1 MEPVKPQM
9 GLLWLHGEARLASRW
24 SQPDS
29 VTGLTME
36 PDKNAGLVCGSMIE
50 HLGLIMEPVWLRL
63 WFHGG
68 ARGISLSDFNR
79 SACDGN
85 GSRTEQ
91 PTSVLHIPAD
101 LHCLLL
107 PWMISAMKDP
117 MAFEP
122 WGCVSAID
130 QFSQNNFFRLESNHV
145 HGANPC
151 HLVLCFHRFVDVLS
165 LCHPVRD
172 DLHSVLCR
180 LLRFQ
185 QVIVQFPG

>member
-1 MEPVKPQM
+1 
-9 GLLWLHGEARLASRW
+9 
-24 SQPDS
+24 
-29 VTGLTME
+29 
-36 PDKNAGLVCGSMIE
+36 
-50 HLGLIMEPVWLRL
+50 MEPVWLRL
-63 WFHGG
+63 WLHGG

-85 GSRTEQ
+85 GGRTEQ

-107 PWMISAMKDP
+107 PAWMISAMKYP

-122 WGCVSAID
+122 WGCVSAINH
-130 QFSQNNFFRLESNHV
+130 FLQNNLFRLESNHV

-151 HLVLCFHRFVDVLS
+151 HQILCFHRFVDVLS

-172 DLHSVLCR
+172 DLHLFEEIQEMTRRNGKTLFRALSQILHHCYTY
-180 LLRFQ
+180 FPFF
-185 QVIVQFPG
+185 VIQ